1 MSAPDEEPRT
11 GPKATPGLGHYGE
24 ISPGV
29 PRYGQYAPPG
39 YQRPAADP
47 APAKSPRSGRSS
59 GPDEGTTVK
68 RAGEKR
74 AARQTPPRQV
84 EIAFRLILGAGVIE
98 AMLVVLGAIA
108 MVTPGGQ
115 STARQMLLDAG
126 LKDASLLQPLLI
138 TAVVLSTAAVG
149 IYVLIAFQI
158 RKGRN
163 WARITG
169 AVLAALSLL
178 SLLQPDLITA
188 AQMLLGIVAMV
199 LLFRGPAKD
208 YFRR

>member
-1 MSAPDEEPRT
+1 MSTPEEEPRT
-11 GPKATPGLGHYGE
+11 GPQLGHYGE

-39 YQRPAADP
+39 YQRPGTEPAAAEP
-47 APAKSPRSGRSS
+47 PRPGGWSNGKK
-59 GPDEGTTVK
+59 GTTD
-68 RAGEKR
+68 RHT
-74 AARQTPPRQV
+74 ARHAPPRQV
-84 EIAFRLILGAGVIE
+84 EIAFRLILGAGLIE
-98 AMLVVLGAIA
+98 AMLVILGTIA
-108 MVTPGGQ
+108 LVTPAGQ

-126 LKDASLLQPLLI
+126 IKDDSVLQPLLI

-178 SLLQPDLITA
+178 SLVQPDVVTA
-188 AQMLLGIVAMV
+188 AQMLLGIIAIILV
-199 LLFRGPAKD
+199 FRAPAKD